1 MKQFK
6 CTAAVFL
13 DTLHYR
19 SHMSE
24 CQFDVAPVLKHWSSV
39 AI

>member
-19 SHMSE
+19 SHMIVNVSLMLL
-24 CQFDVAPVLKHWSSV
+24 QFLN
-39 AI
+39 IGLL